1 MLELERGEAAVWRRA
16 AGISCGALSHI
27 VNGTRQASRTM
38 AKKLS
43 ATSLAALGRFIPPE
57 KIRIPIPSVEDLI

>member
-1 MLELERGEAAVWRRA
+1 MIELERGEAARWRKA
-16 AGISCGALSHI
+16 TGISCGAISHI

-43 ATSLAALGRFIPPE
+43 ATSMEALGRFIAPE
-57 KIRIPIPSVEDLI
+57 EIRIPTPNVEDLI